1 MARSER
7 VEFEGAF
14 GDTLAARLER
24 PSGVPRAYALFAH
37 CFSCSKDILA
47 ATRISQRLAR
57 QGIAV
62 LRFDFTGLGHSEGEF
77 ANTNFSSNIEDL
89 IQAAAFL
96 ERDFEAPTLLIGH
109 SLGGAA
115 VIAASRRI
123 ASTRAVVTINAPA
136 DADHVRKQFT
146 EQVPEIEARG
156 EAEVHLAGRP
166 FRIKKQ
172 FLDDIEGRSLEEAAS
187 ALKLPLLIA
196 HSPIDET
203 VSIENATRLFV
214 AAKHPKS
221 FLSLDHA
228 NHLLSGKDDA
238 RFVADV
244 VAAWANR
251 YAAEDRL
258 PEPPAAV
265 PQGVVVQE
273 TGQGKFQNW
282 VVDADDIGLTD
293 EPESYGGMGSGPTP
307 YGLLS
312 ASLGACTS
320 MTIRMYADR
329 KEWPLDRVTV
339 TVTHNKDHADDCA
352 HCGEEHRKVDI
363 FERSIRLEGDLE
375 SEQLDRLMEIA
386 DRCPVHRTLH
396 EPVVVRTRRAP

>member
-96 ERDFEAPTLLIGH
+96 ERDHEAPSLLIGH

-115 VIAASRRI
+115 VIAAARRI

-146 EQVPEIEARG
+146 EQVPEIEAKG
-156 EAEVHLAGRP
+156 EAQVHLAGRP

-172 FLDDIEGRSLEEAAS
+172 FLDDIEGRSLEDAARS
-187 ALKLPLLIA
+187 LKLPLLIA
-196 HSPIDET
+196 HSPVDET

-244 VAAWANR
+244 VAAWADR

-329 KEWPLDRVTV
+329 KDWPLDRVTV
-339 TVTHNKDHADDCA
+339 TVKHNKDHADDCA
-352 HCGEEHRKVDI
+352 NCGEEHRKVDI
-363 FERSIRLEGDLE
+363 FERSIRLEGDLD
-375 SEQLDRLMEIA
+375 SDQLDRLMEIA

-396 EPVVVRTRRAP
+396 EPVVVRTRREP

>member
-1 MARSER
+1 VARSER

-96 ERDFEAPTLLIGH
+96 ERDYEAPTLLIGH

-115 VIAASRRI
+115 VIAAARRI
-123 ASTRAVVTINAPA
+123 ASIRAVVTINAPA

-172 FLDDIEGRSLEEAAS
+172 FLDDIEGRSLEEAAAS
-187 ALKLPLLIA
+187 LKLPILIA
-196 HSPIDET
+196 HSPVDET

-238 RFVADV
+238 QFVADV
-244 VAAWANR
+244 VAAWASR

-258 PEPPAAV
+258 PDPPAAV
-265 PQGVVVQE
+265 PHGVVVQE
-273 TGQGKFQNW
+273 TRQGKFQNW

-293 EPESYGGMGSGPTP
+293 EPESFGGLGSGPTP

-329 KEWPLDRVTV
+329 KDWPLDRVTV

-363 FERSIRLEGDLE
+363 FERSIRLEGDLD
-375 SEQLDRLMEIA
+375 SDQLDRLMEIA

-396 EPVVVRTRRAP
+396 EPVVVRTRREP

>member
-47 ATRISQRLAR
+47 ATRISQRLSR

-96 ERDFEAPTLLIGH
+96 ERDHEAPSLLIGH

-115 VIAASRRI
+115 VIAAARRI

-146 EQVPEIEARG
+146 EQVPEIEAKG
-156 EAEVHLAGRP
+156 EAQVHLAGRP

-203 VSIENATRLFV
+203 VSIDNATRLFV

-238 RFVADV
+238 RFVSDV
-244 VAAWANR
+244 IAAWANR
-251 YAAEDRL
+251 YAAAERL
-258 PEPPAAV
+258 PDPPSAV

-282 VVDADDIGLTD
+282 VVDADATTLTD

-320 MTIRMYADR
+320 MTIRMYANR
-329 KEWPLDRVTV
+329 KGWPLDRVTV
-339 TVTHNKDHADDCA
+339 TVRHNKDHADDCE
-352 HCGEEHRKVDI
+352 HCGEEHSKVDI
-363 FERSIRLEGDLE
+363 FERSIRLEGNLDTA
-375 SEQLDRLMEIA
+375 QLDRLMEIA

-396 EPVVVRTRRAP
+396 EPVVVRTRREP

>member
-96 ERDFEAPTLLIGH
+96 ERDYEAPTLLIGH

-115 VIAASRRI
+115 VIAAARRI

-172 FLDDIEGRSLEEAAS
+172 FLDDIEGRSLEEAAAS
-187 ALKLPLLIA
+187 LKLPILIA
-196 HSPIDET
+196 HSPVDET

-228 NHLLSGKDDA
+228 NHLLSGKHDA
-238 RFVADV
+238 QFVADV
-244 VAAWANR
+244 VAAWASR

-258 PEPPAAV
+258 PDPPAAV
-265 PQGVVVQE
+265 PHGVVVQE
-273 TGQGKFQNW
+273 TRQGKFQNW

-293 EPESYGGMGSGPTP
+293 EPESFGGLGSGPTP

-329 KEWPLDRVTV
+329 KDWPLDRVTV

-363 FERSIRLEGDLE
+363 FERSIRLEGDLD
-375 SEQLDRLMEIA
+375 SDQLDRLMEIA

>member
-1 MARSER
+1 MARSEK

-47 ATRISQRLAR
+47 ATRISQRLSR

-96 ERDFEAPTLLIGH
+96 EREYEAPTLLIGH

-115 VIAASRRI
+115 VIAAARRI
-123 ASTRAVVTINAPA
+123 ASTRAVVTIGAPA

-146 EQVPEIEARG
+146 RQVPEIEAKG

-187 ALKLPLLIA
+187 ALKLPILIA

-203 VSIENATRLFV
+203 VGIENATRLFV

-244 VAAWANR
+244 IAAWANR
-251 YAAEDRL
+251 CAAEDRL
-258 PEPPAAV
+258 PDPPAAV

-282 VVDADDIGLTD
+282 VVDADDNGLTD
-293 EPESYGGMGSGPTP
+293 EPESYGGLGSGPTP

-339 TVTHNKDHADDCA
+339 TVKHNKDHADDCE

-363 FERSIRLEGDLE
+363 FERSIRLEGNLDPDQLE
-375 SEQLDRLMEIA
+375 RLMEIA

-396 EPVVVRTRRAP
+396 EPVVVRTRREP

>member
-24 PSGVPRAYALFAH
+24 PSGVPRAFALFAH

-96 ERDFEAPTLLIGH
+96 ERDHEAPSLLIGH

-115 VIAASRRI
+115 VIAAARRI

-146 EQVPEIEARG
+146 EQVPEIEANG
-156 EAEVHLAGRP
+156 EAQVHLAGRP

-172 FLDDIEGRSLEEAAS
+172 FLDDIEGRSLEKAAS
-187 ALKLPLLIA
+187 ALKLPILIA

-203 VSIENATRLFV
+203 VSIENATRLFI

-251 YAAEDRL
+251 YAVEDRL
-258 PEPPAAV
+258 PDPPAAV

-282 VVDADDIGLTD
+282 VVDADATTLTD

-329 KEWPLDRVTV
+329 KGWPLDRVTV
-339 TVTHNKDHADDCA
+339 TVKHNKDHADDCA

-363 FERSIRLEGDLE
+363 FERSIRLEGDLDDD
-375 SEQLDRLMEIA
+375 QIQRMMEIA

-396 EPVVVRTRRAP
+396 EPVVVRTRRES

>member
-96 ERDFEAPTLLIGH
+96 ERDYEAPTLLIGH

-115 VIAASRRI
+115 VIAAARRI

-172 FLDDIEGRSLEEAAS
+172 FLDDIEGRSLEEAAAS
-187 ALKLPLLIA
+187 LKLPILIA
-196 HSPIDET
+196 HSPVDET

-238 RFVADV
+238 QFVADV
-244 VAAWANR
+244 VAAWASR
-251 YAAEDRL
+251 YAAKDRL
-258 PEPPAAV
+258 PDPPAAV
-265 PQGVVVQE
+265 PHGVVVQE
-273 TGQGKFQNW
+273 TRQGKFQNW
-282 VVDADDIGLTD
+282 VVDVDDIGLTD
-293 EPESYGGMGSGPTP
+293 EPESFGGLGSGPTP

-329 KEWPLDRVTV
+329 KDWPLDRVTV

-363 FERSIRLEGDLE
+363 FERSIRLEGDLD
-375 SEQLDRLMEIA
+375 SDQLDRLMEIA

>member
-1 MARSER
+1 MARSEKI
-7 VEFEGAF
+7 EFDGAF
-14 GDTLAARLER
+14 GDRLAARLER

-47 ATRISQRLAR
+47 ATRIAQRMAR

-89 IQAAAFL
+89 VRAADFLADEYQAPSL
-96 ERDFEAPTLLIGH
+96 IIGH

-115 VIAASRRI
+115 VIAAAHRI
-123 ASTRAVVTINAPA
+123 ASVRAVVTIGAPA
-136 DADHVRKQFT
+136 DADHVRRQFAAKID
-146 EQVPEIEARG
+146 EIETEG
-156 EAEVHLAGRP
+156 VAEVSLAGRP
-166 FRIKKQ
+166 FRIRKQ
-172 FLDDIEGRSLEEAAS
+172 FLDDIEGRSLETAAAS
-187 ALKLPLLIA
+187 LKKPILIA

-203 VSIENATRLFV
+203 VGIDNATRLFV

-238 RFVADV
+238 RHVADV
-244 VAAWANR
+244 IAAWANR

-258 PEPPAAV
+258 PDPPRAV

-273 TGQGKFQNW
+273 TRQGKFQNW
-282 VVDADDIGLTD
+282 VVDGDDVGLTD
-293 EPESYGGMGSGPTP
+293 EPESYGGLDSGPTP
-307 YGLLS
+307 YGMLS

-329 KEWPLDRVTV
+329 KKWPLERVTV
-339 TVTHNKDHADDCA
+339 TVRHHKDHAEDCE
-352 HCGEEHRKVDI
+352 HCEDEARKVDI
-363 FERSIRLEGDLE
+363 FERSIRLEGA
-375 SEQLDRLMEIA
+375 LDGDQIVRLMEIA

-396 EPVVVRTRRAP
+396 EPVVVRTQRES